1 MKEQTEKPHVIV
13 AIVILFLL
21 FLWELAYGLG
31 LIDPLRFSHP
41 LGVLPVLAD
50 FDFLRGFGLML
61 LQVAFA
67 CLIGGSIGVLAGR
80 LILTSSWLT
89 QATLRFLRLGQWL
102 PFFVFW
108 ALSIWGFKKGEL
120 TDAPFWIVVTVM
132 GIIAAFPTVTLSA
145 IYYFLSARSTLG
157 LKGRE
162 ARPQVVRAIILQALL
177 ICLLW
182 QIWLQPYGW
191 NWFAFPVVESAAE
204 GYAALVILMA
214 FIFLVDLL
222 FGANFNSTAELRGTI
237 LARELAGRSW
247 SSFLGAILLA
257 AGCVALWQLFSEPLK
272 GLLLI
277 SLPVEVLGAGY
288 RLLISGTAIIHQ
300 GGTVWGDMGF
310 SLIKILGGILLAGS
324 AALVVAKCLSSSRTV
339 GNWSFRLLPL
349 TYAAPIVAWLF
360 LFHWRVPVTGPFIIA
375 WHGVAAIACLGFF
388 PFVHVLWGLR
398 DRPLLHR
405 LLLALDEALPF
416 AFLAMLFGE
425 AYAATDGLGFFIV
438 VARAKYSMAEAVAGS
453 LLALA
458 LLVGLSSTLRWVVKR
473 LYDSES
479 SAEVLPV

>member
-1 MKEQTEKPHVIV
+1 MEEQLERPHVIV
-13 AIVILFLL
+13 VLVFVFLL

-41 LGVLPVLAD
+41 LGVLPVLGD
-50 FDFLRGFGLML
+50 FEFLRGFGVMV
-61 LQVAFA
+61 LQVLFA
-67 CLIGGSIGVLAGR
+67 SLVGGSIGVLAGR
-80 LILTSSWLT
+80 LILISSWLT
-89 QATLRFLRLGQWL
+89 QAALRFLRLGQWL

-108 ALSIWGFKKGEL
+108 ALSTWGVKKGEL
-120 TDAPFWIVVTVM
+120 TDAPFWIVVSVM
-132 GIIAAFPTVTLSA
+132 GIIAAVPTVTLSA
-145 IYYFLSARSTLG
+145 CYYFLSARSTLG

-162 ARPQVVRAIILQALL
+162 SLQVARAIVLQALP

-191 NWFAFPVVESAAE
+191 NWFAFPLVGSAAE
-204 GYAALVILMA
+204 GYAPLILLMA
-214 FIFLVDLL
+214 FIFPIDLL
-222 FGANFNSTAELRGTI
+222 FGASFNSTAELRGTI
-237 LARELAGRSW
+237 LARELADRGW

-277 SLPVEVLGAGY
+277 NLPVEVLGAGY

-310 SLIKILGGILLAGS
+310 SLIKIFGGILLAGS

-339 GNWSFRLLPL
+339 ENWSFRLLPL
-349 TYAAPIVAWLF
+349 AYAAPFPAWLF

-425 AYAATDGLGFFIV
+425 AYAATDGLGFLIV

-453 LLALA
+453 LLALT
-458 LLVGLSSTLRWVVKR
+458 LLVALSSTLRWVVKR

-479 SAEVLPV
+479 GAEVLPV